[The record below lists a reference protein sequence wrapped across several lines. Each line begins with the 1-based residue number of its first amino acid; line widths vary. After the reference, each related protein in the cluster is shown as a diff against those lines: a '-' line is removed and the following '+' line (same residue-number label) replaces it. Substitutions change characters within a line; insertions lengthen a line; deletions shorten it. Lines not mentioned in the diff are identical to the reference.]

1 MVREDRL
8 PEVKQVITSDMG
20 MRYLYRNQVLTA
32 MDDLRAEMEYVNAH
46 PDETI
51 DIDEIIKQIN
61 LAQTAC
67 NKWFSLIDSQDVN
80 EAIQYVL
87 NNQ

>member
-1 MVREDRL
+1 
-8 PEVKQVITSDMG
+8 
-20 MRYLYRNQVLTA
+20 
-32 MDDLRAEMEYVNAH
+32 MEYVDAH

-51 DIDEIIKQIN
+51 DIDEIIKQII
-61 LAQTAC
+61 LAQSAC